1 MRYRVV
7 RGDSVCCVGA
17 LGGEKAQVENSGK
30 GGPEHRRIPG
40 YPELGVRGVE
50 DPEVQQ

>member
-30 GGPEHRRIPG
+30 GVCGQS
-40 YPELGVRGVE
+40 GVMSAIVVATG
-50 DPEVQQ
+50 